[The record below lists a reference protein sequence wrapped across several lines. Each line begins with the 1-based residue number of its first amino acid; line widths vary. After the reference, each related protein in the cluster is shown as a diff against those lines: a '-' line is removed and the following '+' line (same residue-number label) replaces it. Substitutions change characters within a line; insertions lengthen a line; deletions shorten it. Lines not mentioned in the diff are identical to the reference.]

1 MKTIKKAGKVF
12 LGIFLLLMISL
23 IIYLNYGLYY
33 SPRFAAIEKD
43 EVNMDVLAQ
52 LRFLKAR
59 MHTGAADDMQKFYPE
74 GFVFMHALYGLS
86 WCEFV
91 KQIDKDSELF
101 KEAHKEI
108 QFSFNAINSEKGK
121 NIFQAQLPLPYG
133 AFYIGWNN
141 YLLGKKL
148 AVEKPGDRDSAEIR
162 SFESS
167 CNMIAAVI
175 DSSASPYPETYND
188 RAWPADVSVAIAC
201 LANHDR
207 IFEQKYS
214 ASIKLWISKV
224 KKYLDPDGLMPY
236 AFDPVSLQVIENAKG
251 SSQSLIQNLLFETD
265 SSFCRQQ
272 FTIYKKL
279 FLVSRAG
286 LPGILQYRKG
296 TKGETDVDSGPVI
309 FGVGG
314 PASIVGLRVMS
325 LMKENE
331 TAVGLRNSIET
342 FGFAT
347 ESNKQK
353 KYLSGKLPMA
363 DAFICWAN
371 STELNAA
378 TKLSTTKPWRI
389 KFQLYSLLI
398 VLPVVFLFLVLT
410 GVKFRKIKPEDETIH
425 TGNLL

>member
-1 MKTIKKAGKVF
+1 MKTVKKAGKMI

-43 EVNMDVLAQ
+43 EVNIDVLAQ
-52 LRFLKAR
+52 LRFLKAE
-59 MHTGAADDMQKFYPE
+59 MHTGAADQMQKYYPE
-74 GFVFMHALYGLS
+74 GFVFMNAIYGLS
-86 WCEFV
+86 WCELL
-91 KQIDKDSELF
+91 KHMDKDSELF
-101 KEAHKEI
+101 KEGHKEI
-108 QFSFNAINSEKGK
+108 QFSFNEINSEKGQH
-121 NIFQAQLPLPYG
+121 IFQAQLSLPYG

-148 AVEKPGDRDSAEIR
+148 SVERPADRDSAEIR
-162 SFESS
+162 SFKAS
-167 CNMIAAVI
+167 CNKIADVI
-175 DSSASPYPETYND
+175 DSSASPYPETYKSQ
-188 RAWPADVSVAIAC
+188 AWPADVSVGIAS
-201 LANHDR
+201 LANHDK
-207 IFEQKYS
+207 IFGQKYA
-214 ASIKLWISKV
+214 ASIQLWISKV
-224 KKYLDPDGLMPY
+224 KKFTDPDGLMPY
-236 AFDPVSLQVIENAKG
+236 AFDPVSLQVTENAKG

-265 SSFCRQQ
+265 SSFCREQ

-309 FGVGG
+309 FGIGG
-314 PASIVGLRVMS
+314 PASIVGLRAMS

-342 FGFAT
+342 FGFT
-347 ESNKQK
+347 TGNNKQK
-353 KYLSGKLPMA
+353 KYLFGKFPMA

-371 STELNAA
+371 TTEMNAA
-378 TKLSTTKPWRI
+378 TKLSTDKPWRI

-398 VLPVVFLFLVLT
+398 LLPVLFLFLGLV
-410 GVKFRKIKPEDETIH
+410 GVKFRRNKAFE
-425 TGNLL
+425 NS